1 MGLKILLVNPNNMKS
16 PPVIPI
22 GLEYLATALEKNDH
36 IVDILD
42 LCFSSSPIEE
52 LKNVF
57 YKEMYDIVGLTIRNI
72 DTCHYFYN
80 EFYLVEFKKLID
92 FIKKQEIP
100 IILGG
105 AGFSAMPNEILEYLQ
120 ADFGIV
126 GPGEIIFPKFLE
138 LWKKKGKITSKIF
151 DGWKEGIDNTLV
163 HKRGAKINYQKY
175 ISNEGIVG
183 FSTHVGCMNQ
193 CPYCVE
199 ASTKLSYKKVENI
212 IDELEFLVNQ
222 GYAHFHLCDSEFNS
236 SLKFSIEF
244 LEALVN
250 KSLEMKWALYMKPT
264 PYNER
269 LFELL
274 HKSNA
279 YLITLV
285 VDSDKLIQATNNYS
299 YKDLAKIIDYCNNYN
314 IEVAIDLLT
323 GYPYETIES
332 TKEMIEFF
340 KEHRTKSVGIN
351 YYYRIYKH
359 TVLEKT
365 IVNDPALHKNLSRD
379 YSEEE
384 NFLRP
389 IFFSKYEQ
397 QDIED
402 LTAGDELFHI
412 AGVKPGVNYQL

>member
-1 MGLKILLVNPNNMKS
+1 MRQNILLINPNTMKT

-22 GLEYLATALEKNDH
+22 GIEYLATALEKHNH
-36 IVDILD
+36 NVNILD
-42 LCFSSSPIEE
+42 LCFVSSPIEE
-52 LKNVF
+52 LEKVF
-57 YKEMYDIVGLTIRNI
+57 DKDTYDIVGFTIRNI

-80 EFYLVEFKKLID
+80 EFYLSEFKKLID
-92 FIKKQEIP
+92 FIKKRDIP

-120 ADFGIV
+120 ADFGII
-126 GPGEIIFPKFLE
+126 GPGDIILPKFLD
-138 LWKKKGKITSKIF
+138 LWQKDKITTKIF
-151 DGWKEGIDNTLV
+151 DGWRDGIDNTLV
-163 HKRGAKINYQKY
+163 HKRGAKINYQQY

-183 FSTHVGCMNQ
+183 FSTHVGCLNQ

-199 ASTKLSYKKVENI
+199 ANTRLSYKKIENI
-212 IDELEFLVNQ
+212 IDELEFLTNQ
-222 GYAHFHLCDSEFNS
+222 GHNHLHLCDSEFNS
-236 SLKFSIEF
+236 NLKFSIEF
-244 LEALVN
+244 CEALVN
-250 KSLEMKWALYMKPT
+250 KSLPMKWALYMKPT

-285 VDSDKLIQATNNYS
+285 VDSDKLIQAINNYS
-299 YKDLAKIIDYCNNYN
+299 YEDLAKVIDHCNNYN

-340 KEHRTKSVGIN
+340 KENRTKSVGVN
-351 YYYRIYKH
+351 YYYRIYKY
-359 TVLEKT
+359 TALEKLFT
-365 IVNDPALHKNLSRD
+365 NDPALHKNLSRI

-384 NFLRP
+384 NFLKP

-397 QDIED
+397 RDIEE

-412 AGVKPGVNYQL
+412 AGTTPGVNYQL

>member
-1 MGLKILLVNPNNMKS
+1 MGQNILLVNPNTMKT

-22 GLEYLATALEKNDH
+22 GLEYLATALEKHNH
-36 IVDILD
+36 NVDILD
-42 LCFSSSPIEE
+42 LCFVSSPIKE
-52 LKNVF
+52 LEKAF
-57 YKEMYDIVGLTIRNI
+57 DKETYDMVGFTIRNI

-80 EFYLVEFKKLID
+80 EFYLQDFKKLID

-105 AGFSAMPNEILEYLQ
+105 AGFSAMPNEVLEYLQ
-120 ADFGIV
+120 ADFGII
-126 GPGEIIFPKFLE
+126 GPGDIVLPKFLD
-138 LWKKKGKITSKIF
+138 LWQKDKITSKIF
-151 DGWKEGIDNTLV
+151 DGWRDGIDNTLV
-163 HKRGAKINYQKY
+163 HKRGVKINYQQY

-183 FSTHVGCMNQ
+183 FTTHVGCMNQ

-199 ASTKLSYKKVENI
+199 ANTKLSFKKINNI
-212 IDELEFLVNQ
+212 IDELELLANQ
-222 GYAHFHLCDSEFNS
+222 GYTHLHLCDSEFNS
-236 SLKFSIEF
+236 NLNFSIEF
-244 LEALVN
+244 CEALAK
-250 KSLEMKWALYMKPT
+250 KSLPMKWALYMKPT

-285 VDSDKLIQATNNYS
+285 VDSDKLIQAINNYS
-299 YKDLAKIIDYCNNYN
+299 YEDLAKVIDHCNNYN

-340 KEHRTKSVGIN
+340 KENRTKSVGIN

-365 IVNDPALHKNLSRD
+365 IINDPALQQNLSRV

-384 NFLRP
+384 NFLKP

>member
-1 MGLKILLVNPNNMKS
+1 MGLRILLINPNAMKS

-22 GLEYLATALEKNDH
+22 GLEYLATALEKHYHN
-36 IVDILD
+36 VDILD
-42 LCFSSSPIEE
+42 LCFISSPIEE
-52 LKNVF
+52 LEKAF
-57 YKEMYDIVGLTIRNI
+57 DKETYDMVGVTIRNI
-72 DTCHYFYN
+72 DTCHYFNN
-80 EFYLVEFKKLID
+80 EFYLPEFKKLID
-92 FIKKQEIP
+92 FIKKQGIP
-100 IILGG
+100 VILGG
-105 AGFSAMPNEILEYLQ
+105 AGFSAMSNEILEYLQ

-126 GPGEIIFPKFLE
+126 GPGDIIFPKFLD
-138 LWKKKGKITSKIF
+138 LWQKDKITTKIF
-151 DGWKEGIDNTLV
+151 DGWREGIDNTLV
-163 HKRGAKINYQKY
+163 HKRGAKINYQQY

-183 FSTHVGCMNQ
+183 FSTHVGCLDQ

-199 ASTKLSYKKVENI
+199 ANTKLSYKKIDNI
-212 IDELEFLVNQ
+212 LDELEHLVNQ
-222 GYAHFHLCDSEFNS
+222 GFTHLHLCDSEFNS
-236 SLKFSIEF
+236 NLNFSIEF
-244 LEALVN
+244 CEALAK
-250 KSLEMKWALYMKPT
+250 KSLPMKWALYMKPT

-285 VDSDKLIQATNNYS
+285 VDSDKLIQAINNYS
-299 YKDLAKIIDYCNNYN
+299 YEDLAQVIDHCNNYN

-340 KEHRTKSVGIN
+340 KKNRPKTVGVN
-351 YYYRIYKH
+351 YFYRIYKN

-365 IVNDPALHKNLSRD
+365 IVNDLALQQNLSRV

-384 NFLRP
+384 NFLKP